1 MKYHV
6 NRRFPPCT
14 TCIGRHDT
22 EKFRS
27 GFSFFQQNRDL
38 LFSEDRR
45 PQAPRHRLKPL
56 ACPPHK
62 QHETERSERKASRH
76 LRPENSKESNSAII
90 SIFRFCDTNKC
101 AGSGS
106 PIKSVSSIH
115 THTHT
120 HTHTYTHTHT
130 HTHTP
135 APTHPH
141 CQRSHNRSGRFIFP
155 CLLCFPLRQYG
166 VTVARNQYSKI
177 NGFGRPVGNIRR
189 IEQRRSIYTLSNM

>member
-1 MKYHV
+1 MHDLH
-6 NRRFPPCT
+6 RT
-14 TCIGRHDT
+14 TRYRKIPKRI
-22 EKFRS
+22 FV
-27 GFSFFQQNRDL
+27 FSANRDL

-106 PIKSVSSIH
+106 PIKPVSSIH
-115 THTHT
+115 IHIHI
-120 HTHTYTHTHT
+120 HI
-130 HTHTP
+130 HTP
-135 APTHPH
+135 H
-141 CQRSHNRSGRFIFP
+141 CRRSHNRSGRFIP